1 MQTKN
6 INAHLTEI
14 QDYFNMAV
22 SVDCVIFGFDNDEL
36 KVLLIKSDLN
46 EFKDRWSLLGDVVH
60 PDEELDQAAY
70 RVLKTRTGLDQVFM
84 EQVQTFGGVH
94 RHPAGRVI
102 TVAYYSLVNIEQ
114 NVLKKHGNELHWHTL
129 KKVQDLAF
137 DHKEILQCC
146 YERLKH
152 KVIEQPVGFNLLP
165 KKFSL
170 RELQNLYEAILDVK
184 LDRRNFRKKFLSMD
198 LLIDLNEEEDDVPH
212 RPARLYKFNFE
223 KYDMK
228 RKRYF

>member
-14 QDYFNMAV
+14 QDYFKMAV

-46 EFKDRWSLLGDVVH
+46 EFKDKWSLLGDVVH

-70 RVLKTRTGLDQVFM
+70 RVLKTRTGLDQVYM
-84 EQVQTFGGVH
+84 EQVQAFGKIH

-102 TVAYYSLVNIEQ
+102 TIAYYSLVNIEQ
-114 NVLKKHGNELHWHTL
+114 NALKKHSHELHWHTL
-129 KKVQDLAF
+129 KAVHDMAF

-165 KKFSL
+165 QKFSL

-223 KYDMK
+223 KYDTK